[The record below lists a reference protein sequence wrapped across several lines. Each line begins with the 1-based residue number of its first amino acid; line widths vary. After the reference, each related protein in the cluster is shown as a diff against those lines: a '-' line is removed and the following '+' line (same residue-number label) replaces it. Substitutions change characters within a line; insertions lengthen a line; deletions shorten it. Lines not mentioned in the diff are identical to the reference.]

1 MATTALHSP
10 VTTPPGYTDTA
21 KVRDMAALFRLRA
34 KDAVSAS
41 TTARLCRLA
50 VILHYRRTG
59 DEMLDLDTS
68 LINWPRVVAD
78 IGPFETEQDLKE
90 LSLSERRSLDL
101 AWAHRSARPADVS
114 ADQLNPSHPLDVQAL
129 TIDPPWPLSA

>member
-68 LINWPRVVAD
+68 LI
-78 IGPFETEQDLKE
+78 
-90 LSLSERRSLDL
+90 ERE
-101 AWAHRSARPADVS
+101 SARRLASLGGSMPGLKKIPRRRLV
-114 ADQLNPSHPLDVQAL
+114 P
-129 TIDPPWPLSA
+129 